1 MENKYMKNYYE
12 ILEVD
17 IHASSEMIERAF
29 KLLAKR
35 YHPDTQPQEK
45 KQWAEE
51 EFKKINEAYEVLSN
65 KDTRKAYS
73 EELEFEKSNE
83 LNLLYNEKES
93 LAEQVRNLQL
103 ELNLLKNNKNMNDYN
118 FNVNNIN
125 ANSYSFDNDYSQEY
139 KKNSYYE
146 QPTPPYYE
154 SYYHPIKSKL
164 KNLLAFVLT
173 VLAFILLSFLIW
185 KIPFTK
191 NWLISLYKNNFVLKS
206 IADIFINLF

>member
-1 MENKYMKNYYE
+1 M
-12 ILEVD
+12 LFR
-17 IHASSEMIERAF
+17 S
-29 KLLAKR
+29 
-35 YHPDTQPQEK
+35 
-45 KQWAEE
+45 
-51 EFKKINEAYEVLSN
+51 
-65 KDTRKAYS
+65 
-73 EELEFEKSNE
+73 
-83 LNLLYNEKES
+83 
-93 LAEQVRNLQL
+93 QL

-125 ANSYSFDNDYSQEY
+125 TNSYSFDNNYSQEY

-154 SYYHPIKSKL
+154 SYYHPLKSKL

-191 NWLISLYKNNFVLKS
+191 NWLISLYENNFVLKS

>member
-1 MENKYMKNYYE
+1 MKNYYE

-125 ANSYSFDNDYSQEY
+125 TNSYSFDNDYSQEY

-154 SYYHPIKSKL
+154 SYYHPLKSKL

-191 NWLISLYKNNFVLKS
+191 NWLISLYENNFVLKS

>member
-1 MENKYMKNYYE
+1 MKNYYE

-45 KQWAEE
+45 NQWAEE

-125 ANSYSFDNDYSQEY
+125 TNSYSFDNNYSQEY

-154 SYYHPIKSKL
+154 SYYHPLKSKL

-191 NWLISLYKNNFVLKS
+191 NWLISLYENNFVLKS